1 MSILKT
7 NRRVTAGSDLSV
19 MRIAGHNPGKNK
31 KEVIKMTR
39 ENRLELL
46 KKIGE
51 RMKLE
56 RSKKVAKAMK
66 TC

>member
-1 MSILKT
+1 
-7 NRRVTAGSDLSV
+7 VAAGFGLSV
-19 MRIAGHNPGKNK
+19 MRIATGYRSQSRIIK

-51 RMKLE
+51 RAKLE
-56 RSKKVAKAMK
+56 RSKCANKVKK
-66 TC
+66 C